1 MVGRTVKFPLE
12 MKNGVQARNLSDLIN
27 NFDIEKIIGYFL
39 DGRLKSWLEARYY
52 EEEAE
57 AIENIDKN
65 ASDLAKQLCEVFGV
79 EYDEISIDPEE
90 IERRNTRITKLKQIT
105 SDEEIIKNVDSVAF
119 NQEELADLYDL
130 GKEKIYLC
138 EGKFNIPK
146 SKQNLKYII
155 VGSPQVEGLEIK
167 KEVKEQIR
175 QVENDNNQEKD
186 SYKLPEIL
194 VDLIRQ
200 SLIKDENGKSK
211 IDKSFVTEDDI
222 TEDLANFIGEN
233 DYVITNNY
241 VVFKTNRTYFE
252 TSKEFK
258 VCDGFKRGENN
269 IGYWNKNDNSVKSF
283 SLDGYNDY
291 DTFLGNIQNKIA
303 LYKEYHEELGVL
315 LYDLD
320 SKTTDVVCTDWNGK
334 ENSFSMSGHLI
345 CYQDASGNVKLYDSE
360 MRKYKI
366 LDNLGKVIAIC
377 LNGSILWYIEELEQN
392 YHKVNYLVEFNLGN
406 NYKRRYMNKELL
418 NFTDII
424 CVNKNVYLGVFGL
437 IECAYWKFNLD
448 SHNFEKILS
457 FNFWGKNMK
466 KNSKYIVLLEE
477 KHGLPVNVIDTS
489 NDDVFV
495 LCKNCGNTTRDTH
508 LFRDDDV
515 FYHGY
520 PFYLVGHYFLY
531 GEGKFMVHPDHYYR
545 INIANRQKYEIFEKE
560 D

>member
-12 MKNGVQARNLSDLIN
+12 MKNGVQARNLADLQN

-79 EYDEISIDPEE
+79 ECDEISIDPEE

-138 EGKFNIPK
+138 EGEFNIPK
-146 SKQNLKYII
+146 SKQSINYVFIGKPKVNWL
-155 VGSPQVEGLEIK
+155 SSQPTSLS
-167 KEVKEQIR
+167 
-175 QVENDNNQEKD
+175 D
-186 SYKLPEIL
+186 SSSI
-194 VDLIRQ
+194 D
-200 SLIKDENGKSK
+200 KDENGKLK
-211 IDKSFVTEDDI
+211 IDKNFVTEDDI

-233 DYVITNNY
+233 DYVITNDY
-241 VVFKTNRTYFE
+241 VVFKTNGTHFE

-258 VCDGFKRGENN
+258 ACDGFKRGENI
-269 IGYWNKNDNSVKSF
+269 IGYWNKNDNSVKLF
-283 SLDGYNDY
+283 VLKGCKDH
-291 DTFLGNIQNKIA
+291 DTFLGTVKNKIV
-303 LYKEYHEELGVL
+303 LKKVHSKKVSVL

-320 SKTTDVVCTDWNGK
+320 LRTSDVVCIDWNGNEK
-334 ENSFSMSGHLI
+334 SFSTSDDFI
-345 CYQDASGNVKLYDSE
+345 CYQDKMGNVKAFDIKTK
-360 MRKYKI
+360 KYKVVKAVACQTVLC
-366 LDNLGKVIAIC
+366 LDD
-377 LNGSILWYIEELEQN
+377 STLWYVEKTRKN
-392 YHKVNYLVEFNLGN
+392 YATVTSLVEYDLINESKKDYTNKSIESIDDIIYVNKYIYLITSKLDETNYWKLNLGN
-406 NYKRRYMNKELL
+406 N
-418 NFTDII
+418 T
-424 CVNKNVYLGVFGL
+424 
-437 IECAYWKFNLD
+437 
-448 SHNFEKILS
+448 FEKMLGAKRFS
-457 FNFWGKNMK
+457 YCK
-466 KNSKYIVLLEE
+466 KYKEKINSKYIIVLKE
-477 KHGLPVNVIDTS
+477 KSDFPVNVIDMSTGKR
-489 NDDVFV
+489 FV

>member
-146 SKQNLKYII
+146 SKQNLKYIT